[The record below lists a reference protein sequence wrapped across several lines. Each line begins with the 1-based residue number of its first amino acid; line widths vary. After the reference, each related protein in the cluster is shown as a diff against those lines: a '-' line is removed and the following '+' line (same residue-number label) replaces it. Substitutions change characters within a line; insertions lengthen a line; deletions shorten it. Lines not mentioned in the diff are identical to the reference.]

1 MAIVLKR
8 DTTLNQIKKNINNKR
23 EDVKEEESEI
33 REKIEEYREINEV
46 KIAEAK
52 RAADKDFFFSGLI
65 RFVCLSIVS
74 ILSAYVCE
82 NHFLLLIPL
91 GLVVWVICYWSRIRN
106 KRISEAIGEKYRRY
120 KRKIKKEERNIA
132 LNEKKIN
139 EIRAIEKE
147 RQAQLK
153 GNAGE
158 QAVIG
163 YIENHF
169 DDKNYLINDIYVCD
183 GYRKTQIDHILVT
196 PKGIFCIET
205 KNYSGLYLYAGPK
218 MWVYYKNSQP
228 HYIPSP
234 QEQSQYH
241 VEVLNAALEIR
252 GLRNIPLVIIA
263 NPYGRYEGDT
273 VFCRVIK
280 LEQLKDLVDSY
291 EEIYSEKEVKNIAD
305 AILKTKYKKINKK
318 LPSMNVLIR

>member
-8 DTTLNQIKKNINNKR
+8 NTTLNQIEKNINQRRKNA
-23 EDVKEEESEI
+23 KEEEHEI
-33 REKIEEYREINEV
+33 KEKIEEYREINEV
-46 KIAEAK
+46 KISEAK
-52 RAADKDFFFSGLI
+52 RAADKEFFFSGLI
-65 RFVCLSIVS
+65 RFICLSIVS

-82 NHFLLLIPL
+82 NHLLLLVSL
-91 GLVVWVICYWSRIRN
+91 GLIIWVICYWSRIRN
-106 KRISEAIGEKYRRY
+106 KRISEAIGENYRRY
-120 KRKIKKEERNIA
+120 KRKIKEEERNIA
-132 LNEKKIN
+132 LNKKKMNKI
-139 EIRAIEKE
+139 IAIEKE
-147 RQAQLK
+147 HKAQLK

-158 QAVIG
+158 QAVIE

-241 VEVLNAALEIR
+241 VEVLNAALGIR

-263 NPYGRYEGDT
+263 NPYGRYEGDSA
-273 VFCRVIK
+273 FCRVIK
-280 LEQLKDLVDSY
+280 LEQLKELVENY

-305 AILKTKYKKINKK
+305 AILKTKINKK
-318 LPSMNVLIR
+318 PHSMNVLIR